1 MNKEEILKFID
12 ELEIDNKIQ
21 LKDIPDL
28 DLYMDQVIQLFEG
41 KLSTLKRDADDKV
54 LTKTMINN
62 YAKAKLLMSVKNKKY
77 SKEHLILMSLI
88 YDFKGILSIN
98 DIKTILDPIV
108 KKYEGGEEYDLR
120 DLYTKYL
127 QVNKEDGEKFTEF
140 FNGEVNKIKNEE
152 IEYEDKFLL
161 IASMISMSNMYR
173 RMGEKLIDELLGEGN
188 KNEKSKWFKEDVI

>member
-173 RMGEKLIDELLGEGN
+173 RMGEKLIDELLGEGK
-188 KNEKSKWFKEDVI
+188 KNEKSK

>member
-41 KLSTLKRDADDKV
+41 NLSSLKRDVNDKV

-62 YAKAKLLMSVKNKKY
+62 YAKAKLLMSIKNKKY

-88 YDFKGILSIN
+88 YDFKGILSIS

-108 KKYEGGEEYDLR
+108 KKFEEGEEYDLR
-120 DLYTKYL
+120 GLYSKYL
-127 QVNKEDGEKFTEF
+127 EINKQDGDEFRKF
-140 FNGEVNKIKNEE
+140 FNQEVGKIKSEDISYEE
-152 IEYEDKFLL
+152 KFLL
-161 IASMISMSNMYR
+161 ISSMISMSNMYR
-173 RMGEKLIDELLGEGN
+173 RMSEKLIDELLGEEV
-188 KNEKSKWFKEDVI
+188 KNEKSK

>member
-1 MNKEEILKFID
+1 
-12 ELEIDNKIQ
+12 
-21 LKDIPDL
+21 
-28 DLYMDQVIQLFEG
+28 MDQVIQLFEG

-108 KKYEGGEEYDLR
+108 KKYEGGEEYNLR

-161 IASMISMSNMYR
+161 IASMISMSSVYR
-173 RMGEKLIDELLGEGN
+173 RMGEKLIDELLGEGK

>member
-12 ELEIDNKIQ
+12 DLEIDNKIQ

-41 KLSTLKRDADDKV
+41 KLSTLKRTDDDKV

-62 YAKAKLLMSVKNKKY
+62 YAKAKLLMSINNKKY

-88 YDFKGILSIN
+88 YDFKGILSIS

-108 KKYEGGEEYDLR
+108 QKYEKGESYDLR
-120 DLYTKYL
+120 NLYEKYL
-127 QVNKEDGEKFTEF
+127 EINREDSTVFKEF
-140 FNGEVNKIKNEE
+140 FEKEVSKIKNEE
-152 IEYEDKFLL
+152 IQYEDKFLL
-161 IASMISMSNMYR
+161 ISSMILMSNMYR
-173 RMGEKLIDELLGEGN
+173 RIGEKLIDELLGEWN
-188 KNEKSKWFKEDVI
+188 KNEKSK